1 MMMILFPLLTLG
13 ISQDNI
19 CLPREQVNAMFE
31 DVLFYTL
38 KADKLDSLNSVYES
52 NISIKDSIIINLE
65 EQILLQNSL
74 IEELDLDK
82 EDAWYVK
89 YIYLLIGIGVT
100 KI

>member
-1 MMMILFPLLTLG
+1 
-13 ISQDNI
+13 
-19 CLPREQVNAMFE
+19 MFE